1 MTDYTDNT
9 YSNMALLK
17 HPGGRWEIV
26 SAERVLED
34 AEKAYAEE
42 AAQDPTLPAKL
53 SVRLRHLVKLPYE
66 WRLLFMDETP
76 REFRFDKEDIDDEG
90 RPNGRKLL
98 FGGESSDP
106 SAILDSKIIL
116 SLKTEEG
123 GRIDGEYAER
133 VGKALEDF
141 MNGVFP
147 TTENNRVLPSLQKL
161 LFSLRAGSG
170 CIVRNTNRVPDFK
183 FTRCDHA
190 VPCRG
195 FRRRL
200 AGEEKIGTRR
210 RPSAGGLS
218 REKRELEAG
227 NR

>member
-9 YSNMALLK
+9 YSSMALLK

-34 AEKAYAEE
+34 AEKAYAEV
-42 AAQDPTLPAKL
+42 AAQDPSLPAKL

-116 SLKTEEG
+116 SLKTEED

-147 TTENNRVLPSLQKL
+147 LPKTTEFYPPYRSYFFRYEPDPAVLFVTPTEYPISNSRIAIMQC
-161 LFSLRAGSG
+161 RAEAF
-170 CIVRNTNRVPDFK
+170 V
-183 FTRCDHA
+183 
-190 VPCRG
+190 
-195 FRRRL
+195 
-200 AGEEKIGTRR
+200 AGWRAK
-210 RPSAGGLS
+210 
-218 REKRELEAG
+218 KRSEPAAP
-227 NR
+227 RKAD